1 MPHAA
6 RKKSASGYYHVVPKG
21 IHDQIIFENDTDR
34 RIYLELMRQAK
45 RETGLRI
52 HAYAL
57 MSNHVHF
64 VLEDEHD
71 MLSAFMKMIDERYG
85 KHVAEETGRKG
96 GILVRPFWS
105 EPIETENYLL
115 CAVRYVHANPAV
127 AGICPASAYEWSSA
141 KDYLGRS
148 GITDTDTV
156 LDLLGGREGFISWS
170 QACNM
175 TTYAFP
181 GSRLKGHLKDDE
193 LVSIAK
199 MLLGNCNI
207 SSRGIEE
214 RNEAIRLLI
223 YRGFSNRQISRVCGV
238 GRGVVESVR
247 ETCQKGLPPVPDA
260 WQRG

>member
-45 RETGLRI
+45 KETGLRI

-148 GITDTDTV
+148 GITDTSMV
-156 LDLLGGREGFISWS
+156 LDMCGGVQGFIRFS
-170 QACNM
+170 QPENG
-175 TTYAFP
+175 TLLPFP
-181 GSRLKGHLKDDE
+181 GSRLKNHMGDE
-193 LVSIAK
+193 EALVVAK
-199 MLLGNCNI
+199 QILGQNPQGLLALDK
-207 SSRGIEE
+207 EK
-214 RNEAIRLLI
+214 RNEGIRLMLQ
-223 YRGFSNRQISRVCGV
+223 RGFSQNCIARLTGIGRKVIRQC
-238 GRGVVESVR
+238 
-247 ETCQKGLPPVPDA
+247 L
-260 WQRG
+260 